1 MARIESIAMLSVLGV
16 RAHLSPHSCS
26 EPRIIIANLIADI
39 QTAIMAETTT
49 NLTPLDDLKRRHP
62 FGGPGKPEDVAKF
75 AVVLASDDAAWVS
88 GANMYIDGAYT
99 AR

>member
-1 MARIESIAMLSVLGV
+1 
-16 RAHLSPHSCS
+16 
-26 EPRIIIANLIADI
+26 
-39 QTAIMAETTT
+39 MAETTR

-62 FGGPGKPEDVAKF
+62 FGGPGRPEDVAKF

-88 GANMYIDGAYT
+88 GANMYVDGGYT